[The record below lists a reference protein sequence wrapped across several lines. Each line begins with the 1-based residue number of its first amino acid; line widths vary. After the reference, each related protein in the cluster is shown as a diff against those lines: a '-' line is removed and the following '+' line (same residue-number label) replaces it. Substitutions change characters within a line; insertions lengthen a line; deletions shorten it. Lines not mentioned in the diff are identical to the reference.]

1 MREIKF
7 RGKRVSKHEYQYM
20 YTQDNAEWA
29 FGSLLV
35 DIDNCYSIVND
46 HGGFRTCDEVIP
58 ETVGQFTGL
67 RDSKRTPEYPEGQEN
82 YDGDNIVCRKY
93 IGGNFVKYSIEKGI
107 VSFKDGAFY
116 LLREQGYYRP
126 LSWLIE
132 MDYEL
137 EVIGNIYDNP
147 ELVGDGPAEPA

>member
-1 MREIKF
+1 MRPIKF
-7 RGKRVSKHEYQYM
+7 RGKRV
-20 YTQDNAEWA
+20 DNGEWVYGYYVEEDCSHLESP
-29 FGSLLV
+29 FGSTRYAILAGNLLIAV
-35 DIDNCYSIVND
+35 D
-46 HGGFRTCDEVIP
+46 P
-58 ETVGQFTGL
+58 KTVGQFT
-67 RDSKRTPEYPEGQEN
+67 RSQDNKRTEEYSEGQEI

-93 IGGNFVKYSIEKGI
+93 IGGNFVEYSIEKGI

-137 EVIGNIYDNP
+137 EVIGNVWDNP